1 MQKLEKW
8 ETCNGYNHRE
18 CGVVIKTESQKAGNL
33 SSVSFVLK
41 AVIWRALCLIYM
53 CTVHR

>member
-41 AVIWRALCLIYM
+41 AVIWRVNIHVH
-53 CTVHR
+53 CT